1 MWYRN
6 KLLGWLGL
14 PCQNELKKKRYC
26 ILWYRKW
33 NQPIKPFFF
42 NVGRLPTKVYE
53 LVNKR
58 TKFTV
63 VYGRLPP
70 IFGERVCLPVR
81 LRRSSGSGLPN
92 SSFTNHFNSSLF
104 TKSSFPQSSFPTQFI
119 NSLFANGLFPMY
131 GMSSVYECSLFT

>member
-1 MWYRN
+1 MNYGSPPLFSPLM
-6 KLLGWLGL
+6 LLT
-14 PCQNELKKKRYC
+14 
-26 ILWYRKW
+26 
-33 NQPIKPFFF
+33 

-131 GMSSVYECSLFT
+131 EMSSVYECSLFT